1 MRVSM
6 KTLCKILFMIFVLAI
21 GFGFSSTKEAKAENF
36 TDNKNGTINVSYN
49 NSSGKQAV
57 VYVEYKTN
65 PNAQKYYYKLA
76 SGNNNLSIPLTQGNG
91 TYVLRIMEL
100 IEGNRYT
107 VLTAQ
112 EISLSLTSTSQIYLQ
127 SSVIVNYRVTDE
139 VIKKAASLA
148 SGAKSDTDKI
158 KAVYNYVIKSYKY
171 DYTDLNKKTQT
182 YLYVPDINLVY
193 KNKRG
198 ICYDISVLSAAMLR
212 SQGVVTKVITG
223 YTPNVDVYHAWN
235 QVYNSST
242 KKWYTLDMTYDMCK
256 YQSGVKTTT
265 MIKKD
270 SEYKDIVYVY

>member
-1 MRVSM
+1 M